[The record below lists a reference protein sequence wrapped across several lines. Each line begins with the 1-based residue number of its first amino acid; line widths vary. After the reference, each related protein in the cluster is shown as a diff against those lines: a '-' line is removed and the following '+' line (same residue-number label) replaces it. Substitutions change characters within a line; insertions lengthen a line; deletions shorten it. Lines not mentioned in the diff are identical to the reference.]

1 MTTLLHFW
9 GPLEALK
16 IKVNFVNKRK
26 LSFDLKNPLYNVVAS
41 YSYNYKLILIGLG
54 GIWCLMPLSTI
65 FQLYRGRQF

>member
-26 LSFDLKNPLYNVVAS
+26 LSFDLKNPLYNVVSS

-54 GIWCLMPLSTI
+54 GYCV
-65 FQLYRGRQF
+65 